1 MYQDGVGRAGLL
13 VCHPCGADG
22 RFDVVG
28 VFNVPQEQLLS
39 FDAFACMQISL

>member
-13 VCHPCGADG
+13 VCHPCATRG

-28 VFNVPQEQLLS
+28 VFNVLQDQLLGLGHL
-39 FDAFACMQISL
+39 QNR